1 MLAKL
6 FSAYAWLLV
15 SAGCVFIMVAA
26 GQFYQ
31 LANQQVSWQLL
42 AGSKADQNSNPV
54 TATQSGVTSI
64 LESEDGRAKIV
75 ANFLERYN
83 SPLKPYDHFGA
94 VFVDIADRYGIDF
107 RLLPAIAMQESNL
120 CKTIPEGSYN
130 CLGFGI
136 HSRGTLAFD
145 SFEANFERAGKE
157 LKANYINQ
165 GRITPE
171 MIMKKYT
178 PSSNGSWANS
188 VNQWMAEMR
197 YDDRESGRTKKT
209 DANVLEFAQNTP
221 SPVTPTPLEPTPSI
235 IP

>member
-15 SAGCVFIMVAA
+15 AAGCVFIIVAA

-42 AGSKADQNSNPV
+42 TGKRTNLATDSI

-120 CKTIPEGSYN
+120 CKSIPEGSYN
-130 CLGFGI
+130 CLGFGV
-136 HSRGTLAFD
+136 HSRGTLAFE
-145 SFEANFERAGKE
+145 SYEANFERAAKE

-209 DANVLEFAQNTP
+209 DANVLEFAQTTP
-221 SPVTPTPLEPTPSI
+221 SPAKPSPTY